1 MKDYKASTFQLTD
14 NMPSC
19 AKLKAP

>member
-19 AKLKAP
+19 AKSKAP